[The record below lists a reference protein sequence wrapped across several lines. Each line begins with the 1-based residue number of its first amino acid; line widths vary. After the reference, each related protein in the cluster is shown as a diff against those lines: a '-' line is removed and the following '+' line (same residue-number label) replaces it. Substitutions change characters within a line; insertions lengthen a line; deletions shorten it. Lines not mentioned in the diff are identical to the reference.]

1 MHRLG
6 WHVNIPSGIMWWFPK
21 WGSRLQS
28 LCTLSHSAKCMS
40 VYNHNNCHLEK
51 RTINL
56 SEMGGKED
64 FRLFS
69 NAQLAPDQ
77 LRYLQIFFMEP
88 AWVLSS
94 SLFSIMNSISFNI
107 CSICIKIIWQN
118 QQFALQFF
126 KSFPSW
132 KSLIWALLLYSL
144 HCSFILCSMITDCF
158 VSVNLQCSCVEL
170 NFRKK

>member
-1 MHRLG
+1 
-6 WHVNIPSGIMWWFPK
+6 
-21 WGSRLQS
+21 
-28 LCTLSHSAKCMS
+28 MS

-118 QQFALQFF
+118 QQFAFQFF
-126 KSFPSW
+126 KSFPCL
-132 KSLIWALLLYSL
+132 KKFNLGVTVVFITLFLYFVFHDHRLL
-144 HCSFILCSMITDCF
+144 C
-158 VSVNLQCSCVEL
+158 VS
-170 NFRKK
+170 

>member
-1 MHRLG
+1 MHGDKQCTDWADMLTSQVG
-6 WHVNIPSGIMWWFPK
+6 SCDDSLSEVPGYSHYALCHIQPSAWVFTIITIV
-21 WGSRLQS
+21 
-28 LCTLSHSAKCMS
+28 TLK
-40 VYNHNNCHLEK
+40 K

-118 QQFALQFF
+118 QQFAFQFF
-126 KSFPSW
+126 KSFPCL
-132 KSLIWALLLYSL
+132 KKFNLGVTVVFITLFLYFVFHDHRLL
-144 HCSFILCSMITDCF
+144 C
-158 VSVNLQCSCVEL
+158 VS
-170 NFRKK
+170 

>member
-21 WGSRLQS
+21 LGSRLQS

-88 AWVLSS
+88 AWVPSS

-118 QQFALQFF
+118 QQFAFQFF
-126 KSFPSW
+126 KSFPCL
-132 KSLIWALLLYSL
+132 KKFNLGVTVVFITLFLYFVFHDHRLL
-144 HCSFILCSMITDCF
+144 C
-158 VSVNLQCSCVEL
+158 VS
-170 NFRKK
+170 

>member
-1 MHRLG
+1 MHGDKQCTDWADMLTFQVG
-6 WHVNIPSGIMWWFPK
+6 SCDDSLSEVPGYSHYALCHIQPSAWVFTIITIV
-21 WGSRLQS
+21 
-28 LCTLSHSAKCMS
+28 TLK
-40 VYNHNNCHLEK
+40 K

-118 QQFALQFF
+118 QQFAFQFF
-126 KSFPSW
+126 KSFPCL
-132 KSLIWALLLYSL
+132 KEFNLGVTVVFITLFLYFVFHDHRLL
-144 HCSFILCSMITDCF
+144 C
-158 VSVNLQCSCVEL
+158 VS
-170 NFRKK
+170 

>member
-1 MHRLG
+1 MLTSQVGSCDDSLG
-6 WHVNIPSGIMWWFPK
+6 EVPGYSHYALCHIQPSASVFTIITIV
-21 WGSRLQS
+21 
-28 LCTLSHSAKCMS
+28 TLK
-40 VYNHNNCHLEK
+40 K

-118 QQFALQFF
+118 QQFAFQFF
-126 KSFPSW
+126 KSFPCL
-132 KSLIWALLLYSL
+132 KKYNLGVTVVFITLFLYFVFHDHRLL
-144 HCSFILCSMITDCF
+144 C
-158 VSVNLQCSCVEL
+158 VS
-170 NFRKK
+170 